1 MALMYKAFRDAT
13 RSFRRKHGPRAVMAR
28 LGNGL
33 RLRLAQLRRSRSKA
47 LHIGITGS
55 SGKSTTTALLA
66 HILEGQGSVHA
77 QIYENTIPQLARTL
91 CKAPTLADYV
101 VAEVGATVKG
111 SISPMARLLSPDVA
125 IVTKVGLEHYSA
137 FRGKDAV
144 AQEKGELV
152 AALASSGLAVLNAD
166 DTHVLTMAR
175 RTQAR
180 IVTFGRS
187 QSADYRLDAAEA
199 SFPQRLKVMVSC
211 KDGIFELQTPF
222 VGEEFWIATLAAF
235 ATAVELGV
243 PPSMAATR
251 IASFSAPWN
260 RCGILA
266 TDGGPTF
273 IVDTVKAPNDSIPAA
288 IDMLRKAQAAKKR
301 AVIGSI
307 SDYTGGR
314 RKGTALA
321 YELAHPCSD
330 QFIFVG
336 ENGHRAHPSDEDK
349 KSGKFIDFL
358 TPKEASDY
366 LKATSRPGELILL
379 KGSQTQH
386 LERIALSW
394 THHVQCWETNCGKY
408 IDCLQCGMV
417 EVPYNE
423 HRKARKARAW
433 NLAKNRMPAAG

>member
-1 MALMYKAFRDAT
+1 
-13 RSFRRKHGPRAVMAR
+13 MAR

-33 RLRLAQLRRSRSKA
+33 RLKLAQLKRGRSEA

-55 SGKSTTTALLA
+55 SAKSTTTALLA

-91 CKAPTLADYV
+91 CSAPLQADYI

-111 SISPMARLLSPDVA
+111 SIMPMARLLRPDVA
-125 IVTKVGLEHYSA
+125 IITKVGLEHYSA

-144 AQEKGELV
+144 AREKGELV
-152 AALASSGLAVLNAD
+152 AALRPSGLAILNAD
-166 DTHVLTMAR
+166 DPHVMAMAK

-187 QSADYRLDAAEA
+187 ENADYRLDAAEA
-199 SFPQRLKVMVSC
+199 SFPQLLKVTVSC
-211 KDGIFELQTPF
+211 RKGSFELQTAF
-222 VGEEFWIATLAAF
+222 VGEEFWIATLGAF

-243 PPSMAATR
+243 APTLAASR
-251 IASFSAPWN
+251 IASFPAPWN
-260 RCGILA
+260 RCGVLA
-266 TDGGPTF
+266 TSGGPTF
-273 IVDTVKAPNDSIPAA
+273 IIDTVKAPNDSIPAA
-288 IDMLRKAQAAKKR
+288 IAILRKSRAANKR
-301 AVIGSI
+301 AIIGFI
-307 SDYTGGR
+307 SDYTGGT

-321 YELAHPCSD
+321 YDLAYPCSD

-336 ENGHRAHPSDEDK
+336 ENGHRARPSEDDK

-358 TPKEASDY
+358 LPREASDY
-366 LKATSRPGELILL
+366 VRATSRPDELILL

-394 THHVQCWETNCGKY
+394 THDVRCWETNCGKY

-423 HRKARKARAW
+423 HRQARKARARVW
-433 NLAKNRMPAAG
+433 RSKGFSPSG

>member
-1 MALMYKAFRDAT
+1 MYRAFRNAT
-13 RSFRRKHGPRAVMAR
+13 RSFRRKHGPRAIMAR
-28 LGNGL
+28 LGHGF
-33 RLRLAQLRRSRSKA
+33 RLKLAQLRRSRSKA

-55 SGKSTTTALLA
+55 SAKSTTTALLA

-91 CKAPTLADYV
+91 CKALSLADYV

-111 SISPMARLLSPDVA
+111 SISPMARLLRPNVA
-125 IVTKVGLEHYSA
+125 IITKVGQEHYSA

-152 AALASSGLAVLNAD
+152 AALSASGLAILNAD
-166 DTHVLTMAR
+166 DPHVLSMAG

-180 IVTFGRS
+180 TVTFGRS
-187 QSADYRLDAAEA
+187 ESSDYRLQAAEA
-199 SFPQRLKVMVSC
+199 SFPQLLKVTVSC

-243 PPSMAATR
+243 PPGMAATR

-288 IDMLRKAQAAKKR
+288 IDMLRKSQPARKR
-301 AVIGSI
+301 AVIGFI

-321 YELAHPCSD
+321 YELAYQCSD

-336 ENGHRAHPSDEDK
+336 ENGHRARPSEEDK

-358 TPKEASDY
+358 EPKEASDY

-394 THHVQCWETNCGKY
+394 THDVRCWESNCGKY

-423 HRKARKARAW
+423 HRKARKARARA
-433 NLAKNRMPAAG
+433 LRSKGFSPSG

>member
-1 MALMYKAFRDAT
+1 MYKAFRDAT

-28 LGNGL
+28 LGHIF
-33 RLRLAQLRRSRSKA
+33 RLKLARLRRSRSKA
-47 LHIGITGS
+47 LYIGITGS

-91 CKAPTLADYV
+91 CKAPSLADYV
-101 VAEVGATVKG
+101 VAEVGATVKE
-111 SISPMARLLSPDVA
+111 SISPMARLLRPDVT
-125 IVTKVGLEHYSA
+125 IITKIGLEHYSA
-137 FRGKDAV
+137 FRSKDAV

-152 AALASSGLAVLNAD
+152 AALPASGLAVLNAD
-166 DTHVLTMAR
+166 DLNALSMAK

-180 IVTFGRS
+180 NVTFGRS
-187 QSADYRLDAAEA
+187 ESADYRLEAAEA
-199 SFPQRLKVMVSC
+199 SFPQRLKVTVSC
-211 KDGIFELQTPF
+211 RDGIFELQTPF

-243 PPSMAATR
+243 PPGMAAAR
-251 IASFSAPWN
+251 IASFAAPWN

-288 IDMLRKAQAAKKR
+288 INMLRKSQPANKR
-301 AVIGSI
+301 AVIGFV
-307 SDYTGGR
+307 SDHTGGP

-321 YELAHPCSD
+321 YHLASQCSD

-336 ENGHRAHPSDEDK
+336 ENGHRARPSDEDR

-358 TPKEASDY
+358 LPKEASDY
-366 LKATSRPGELILL
+366 VRATSRPGELILL

-394 THHVQCWETNCGKY
+394 THDVRCWESKCGKY

-417 EVPYNE
+417 EVPYDE
-423 HRKARKARAW
+423 HRKARKARAR
-433 NLAKNRMPAAG
+433 NLAKNRMHDAS

>member
-1 MALMYKAFRDAT
+1 MYQAFRNAT
-13 RSFRRKHGPRAVMAR
+13 RSFRRKHGPRAIIAR

-33 RLRLAQLRRSRSKA
+33 RLKLAQLRRGRSEA

-55 SGKSTTTALLA
+55 SAKSTTTALLA
-66 HILEGQGSVHA
+66 HILEGQGSVYA
-77 QIYENTIPQLARTL
+77 QVYENTIPQLARTL
-91 CKAPTLADYV
+91 CHAPSQADYV

-111 SISPMARLLSPDVA
+111 SITPMAHLLRPDVA
-125 IVTKVGLEHYSA
+125 IITKVGLEHYSA

-152 AALASSGLAVLNAD
+152 AALSPSGLAVLNAD
-166 DTHVLTMAR
+166 DPHVMAMAK

-187 QSADYRLDAAEA
+187 KGADYRLDAAEA
-199 SFPQRLKVMVSC
+199 AFPRRLKVTVSC
-211 KDGIFELQTPF
+211 RKGSFELQTAF
-222 VGEEFWIATLAAF
+222 VGEEFWIATLGAF
-235 ATAVELGV
+235 AAAVELGV
-243 PPSMAATR
+243 PPALAASR
-251 IASFSAPWN
+251 IAGFAAPWN

-266 TDGGPTF
+266 TAGGPAF

-288 IDMLRKAQAAKKR
+288 IAILRNAQPANKR
-301 AVIGSI
+301 AVIGFI
-307 SDYTGGR
+307 SDYTGGP

-321 YELAHPCSD
+321 YDLAYQCSD

-336 ENGHRAHPSDEDK
+336 ENGHRARATAEDRN
-349 KSGKFIDFL
+349 SGKFIDFL
-358 TPKEASDY
+358 LPKEASDY
-366 LKATSRPGELILL
+366 VKATSRPNELILL

-394 THHVQCWETNCGKY
+394 THDVQCWETNCGKY

-417 EVPYNE
+417 EVPYHD
-423 HRKARKARAW
+423 HRKARKARSRAMR
-433 NLAKNRMPAAG
+433 NKGSQSTD